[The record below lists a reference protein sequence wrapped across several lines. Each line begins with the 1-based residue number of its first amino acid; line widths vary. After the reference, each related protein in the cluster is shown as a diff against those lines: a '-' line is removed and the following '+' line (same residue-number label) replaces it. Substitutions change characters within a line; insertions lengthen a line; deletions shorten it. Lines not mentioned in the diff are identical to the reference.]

1 MRYFKFSDIFFFQV
15 NPSLLLI
22 EKANT
27 KNTVQDIKPKMTIDE
42 VPQPFLLPS
51 EEMICDTDER
61 GLVNVDD
68 IVSERL
74 ENFTGSQSSS
84 VDELMKGLNELEQR
98 NKLEA
103 DDLMEEFSIVS
114 QTNHVSASTEDLM
127 KSLEHFDTGLNNPD
141 APSSL
146 DRDTF
151 DRVTNVDTLDFEVL
165 SRAFHS
171 SNR

>member
-1 MRYFKFSDIFFFQV
+1 M
-15 NPSLLLI
+15 LLI
-22 EKANT
+22 EKEQT
-27 KNTVQDIKPKMTIDE
+27 KNIAEDIKPKMIIDE
-42 VPQPFLLPS
+42 VPQSFLLPG
-51 EEMICDTDER
+51 EEMICDTDDR
-61 GLVNVDD
+61 SLVNVDD
-68 IVSERL
+68 IVSEQL

-141 APSSL
+141 APSSP
-146 DRDTF
+146 DRETF

-165 SRAFHS
+165 SREFHS